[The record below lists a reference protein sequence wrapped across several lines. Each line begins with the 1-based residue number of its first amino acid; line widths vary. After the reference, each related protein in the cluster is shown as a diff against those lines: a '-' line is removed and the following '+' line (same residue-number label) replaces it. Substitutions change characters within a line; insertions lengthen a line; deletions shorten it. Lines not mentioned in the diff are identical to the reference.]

1 MDMMRSALAQ
11 ACLSVVWCLAGLA
24 AMLTGARRRSRPIWI
39 GGACLVGLVIVKL
52 VLVDRTHLKDIYA
65 IFGVLAVG
73 GLLMIV
79 GWFAPNPPKQIEG
92 EAQS

>member
-1 MDMMRSALAQ
+1 
-11 ACLSVVWCLAGLA
+11 
-24 AMLTGARRRSRPIWI
+24 MLTGARRRSRPIWI